1 MRPGRSEPVTRNIQ
15 LALVLV
21 ALGTLFSVASLLNTT
36 ALTMTLFFSVGV
48 PAFAIAGLLYV
59 VEVLRDLRRHRVL

>member
-1 MRPGRSEPVTRNIQ
+1 VTRNIL
-15 LALVLV
+15 LALMLV
-21 ALGTLFSVASLLNTT
+21 ALGTLFSVACLLRTT
-36 ALTMTLFFSVGV
+36 AVTMTLFFSAGL

>member
-1 MRPGRSEPVTRNIQ
+1 M
-15 LALVLV
+15 LV
-21 ALGTLFSVASLLNTT
+21 ALGTLFSFACLLKTT
-36 ALTMTLFFSVGV
+36 ALTMTLFFSAGL